1 MNRIKQRF
9 DQGRGRSQAALA
21 SPTIIALRAT
31 PRHIDRMYNRTVASA
46 YTVVWRRE
54 EGSILMQTRSGIVDI
69 PELNVAIFSFFLNF
83 IWEMWQISFFL
94 AVPSGP
100 HWAGVVA
107 CTQATFG
114 DAAISLAA
122 YWSVAGFARSRRWI
136 LQPSLAQIGSFVMV
150 GVVVTIVF
158 ETLATGFLE
167 RWNYSPLMPTLP
179 ILGTGLVPLLQWI
192 LLPPLTIWFVRRQ
205 LTRRAMWRSRRPSS
219 FK

>member
-1 MNRIKQRF
+1 
-9 DQGRGRSQAALA
+9 
-21 SPTIIALRAT
+21 
-31 PRHIDRMYNRTVASA
+31 
-46 YTVVWRRE
+46 
-54 EGSILMQTRSGIVDI
+54 MQTRSGIVDI

-83 IWEMWQISFFL
+83 IWEMWQVPFFL
-94 AVPSGP
+94 AIPSGP

-114 DAAISLAA
+114 DAAISLVA
-122 YWSVAGFARSRRWI
+122 YWSVAAFARSRRWI

-150 GVVVTIVF
+150 GVVVTIAF

-192 LLPPLTIWFVRRQ
+192 LLPPLTIWFARRQ
-205 LTRRAMWRSRRPSS
+205 LT
-219 FK
+219 